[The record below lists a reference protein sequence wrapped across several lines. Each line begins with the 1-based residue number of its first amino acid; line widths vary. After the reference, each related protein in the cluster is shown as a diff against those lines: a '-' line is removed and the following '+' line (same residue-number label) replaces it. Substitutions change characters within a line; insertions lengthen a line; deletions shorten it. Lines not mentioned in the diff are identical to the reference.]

1 MYISHQLFLKNNEI
15 KWCQKSV
22 LRNIFYKER
31 KYLWIPW
38 TRVIAILFLCY
49 KRMKCYFTNE
59 IKYIFCTTTH
69 QDAYI
74 SKYFAIFKAAEKWY
88 FIDHE
93 YSYES
98 VRFYFFFFFKCSFSR
113 DITILLNF
121 IYSFNNFYNHFLI
134 KIFLMGNFLIIFSY
148 KWIIINYIIV

>member
-1 MYISHQLFLKNNEI
+1 M
-15 KWCQKSV
+15 
-22 LRNIFYKER
+22 
-31 KYLWIPW
+31 WILW

-59 IKYIFCTTTH
+59 IKYIFCTITH

-74 SKYFAIFKAAEKWY
+74 SKYFAIFNAAEKWY

-93 YSYES
+93 YSYELYD
-98 VRFYFFFFFKCSFSR
+98 FIFFFKCSSFH

-121 IYSFNNFYNHFLI
+121 VYSFNNFYNKFFNKNI
-134 KIFLMGNFLIIFSY
+134 FNGKFFNYIFLQM
-148 KWIIINYIIV
+148 NYSKLYNCITLWH